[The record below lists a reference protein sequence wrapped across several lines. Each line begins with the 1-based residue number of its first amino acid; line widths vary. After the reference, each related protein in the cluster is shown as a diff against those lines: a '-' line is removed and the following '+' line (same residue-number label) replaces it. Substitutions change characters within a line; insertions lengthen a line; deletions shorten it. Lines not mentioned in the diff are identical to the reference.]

1 MGVAGRA
8 VTVVGRAWRRIRE
21 RRRGTPRTR
30 LLTLLICLLAGVM
43 ITVSAI
49 NARGTDLR
57 PDRNTDLVDLLR
69 SESARN
75 SSLARQVAQARAEVD
90 ELSRTSAA
98 DPAEQARLE
107 AAASAAGLVAVEGAG
122 MTVTLDDAPASV
134 QPPGVD
140 ADLLVVHQQDIQA
153 VVNVLWRSGAQ
164 AVVIQG
170 QRVIST
176 TGIKC
181 VGNTVVLQGVPY
193 APPYVISAVGDQAA
207 LQQGLA
213 DSSYLQK
220 YRQYV
225 DAYRLGYDERREAN
239 LVAPGF
245 QGSTQLTWA
254 HEPSR

>member
-8 VTVVGRAWRRIRE
+8 TAVVGRAWSRIRE

-75 SSLARQVAQARAEVD
+75 SALARQVAQARAEVD
-90 ELSRTSAA
+90 ELSRRSAA

-107 AAASAAGLVAVEGAG
+107 AAATAAGLVPVEGAG

-193 APPYVISAVGDQAA
+193 APPYVISAVGDPAA
-207 LQQGLA
+207 LQQGLT

-220 YRQYV
+220 YREYV
-225 DAYRLGYDERREAN
+225 DAYRLGYGERREVN

-254 HEPSR
+254 HEPSG